1 MKQYILCL
9 LCLFFLCQSQ
19 AQTKSFKSAIEFNDY
34 IIELQDTIG
43 HGILSF
49 ISVASAETSNK
60 SERATQSFAELNK
73 TKQVASFAVKS
84 INEAK
89 PFKYGEDFKAA
100 AVNMFKF
107 YLNTLEK
114 EYKQL
119 VVLLAKEEY
128 TEQLIAELT
137 AIQEKITK
145 EEAVIDSN
153 FQQAQESFAKK
164 HHIELEESELQK
176 EIDKQK

>member
-1 MKQYILCL
+1 MKQCILGL
-9 LCLFFLCQSQ
+9 LCMFFLYQSQ
-19 AQTKSFKSAIEFNDY
+19 AQTKTFKSAIEFNDY

-60 SERATQSFAELNK
+60 SERASQSFVELNK
-73 TKQVASFAVKS
+73 TKQVASFAIKA
-84 INEAK
+84 INDAK
-89 PFKYGEDFKAA
+89 PFKYGEDFKVA
-100 AVNMFKF
+100 AVSMFKF
-107 YLNTLEK
+107 YLTTLEK

-119 VVLLAKEEY
+119 VELLAKEEY
-128 TEQLIAELT
+128 TEQVIADLT

-145 EEAVIDSN
+145 EEAVIDN
-153 FQQAQESFAKK
+153 VFQQAQQSFAKK

-176 EIDKQK
+176 EIDKSK